1 MSVDIVTHY
10 HFHWLPLLHDTCYVG
25 HLLFIWSI
33 FFSFLTPI
41 FFLLF
46 PYFLCLCPL
55 SVPVCAGACVW
66 RYMCVWVH
74 VCVCMCVRAG
84 SHVYTS
90 VHVCAWSHVYTRV
103 QVHVC
108 VCRCMCVCRLTWVHI
123 CAGACAGTCVCT
135 CVLAHVCAG
144 EHVCRSMCVQVHCLC
159 ADAGISA
166 CMWEMPILFLI
177 FLSAYLLPGL
187 EDPTHC
193 ARCLD
198 WQVHWTD

>member
-1 MSVDIVTHY
+1 MLCWASLVHLINLFLLSYPNLFFTLSL
-10 HFHWLPLLHDTCYVG
+10 LPLSL
-25 HLLFIWSI
+25 
-33 FFSFLTPI
+33 P
-41 FFLLF
+41 
-46 PYFLCLCPL
+46 PL
-55 SVPVCAGACVW
+55 SSSVCRC
-66 RYMCVWVH
+66 MCVKTH
-74 VCVCMCVRAG
+74 VCVGACMCMHVCACRFTCVHICACVCAC
-84 SHVYTS
+84 SHVYT
-90 VHVCAWSHVYTRV
+90 CV

-108 VCRCMCVCRLTWVHI
+108 VCRCMCVCRLTWVHM

-159 ADAGISA
+159 AGAGISA

>member
-108 VCRCMCVCRLTWVHI
+108 VCRVDMYISVGVH
-123 CAGACAGTCVCT
+123 VEDR
-135 CVLAHVCAG
+135 
-144 EHVCRSMCVQVHCLC
+144 EHLFWKFSELPKPC
-159 ADAGISA
+159 DDK
-166 CMWEMPILFLI
+166 PILNKPIKPFACNPIPCSLC
-177 FLSAYLLPGL
+177 S
-187 EDPTHC
+187 
-193 ARCLD
+193 
-198 WQVHWTD
+198 